1 MNTNELQN
9 IELLIPFSVSTKENA
24 MEQFTASVI
33 ARIVP
38 MPGITLRQLCELA
51 AKPRII
57 TFANANRAKGAQHLK
72 TLHKTTVDIVLTPVN
87 QRGPAVPS
95 LDKAINT
102 IAEQVKSGKITMEEA
117 IAMLQK

>member
-1 MNTNELQN
+1 MNTNELQDV
-9 IELLIPFSVSTKENA
+9 ELLIPFSVSTKEDA
-24 MEQFTASVI
+24 EEQFTANI
-33 ARIVP
+33 TARIVA
-38 MPGITLRQLCELA
+38 MPGITLQQLCELA

-72 TLHKTTVDIVLTPVN
+72 TLHNTTVDIMLTPIN
-87 QRGPAVPS
+87 QRGPAVPT

>member
-1 MNTNELQN
+1 MNDQELQN
-9 IELLIPFSVSTKENA
+9 VELLIPFSVSTKENA
-24 MEQFTASVI
+24 EEQFTANI
-33 ARIVP
+33 TARIVA
-38 MPGITLRQLCELA
+38 MPGITLQQLCELA

-57 TFANANRAKGAQHLK
+57 TFANTNRAKGAKHLR
-72 TLHKTTVDIVLTPVN
+72 TLHNTTVDIVLTPIN
-87 QRGPAVPS
+87 QRGPAVPT